1 MVALFFCVLCK
12 TMGNTLFTIGYGNKT
27 LPALV
32 EVLRRFQVSVVY
44 DVRSIPLSRNNPAFD
59 RANLVPE
66 LPKLGM
72 RYFFGG
78 DKIGGKPVNK
88 AYYDN
93 NGVLDYSLLQG
104 SEDFKTAIQKLCNGI
119 IEKHLVVAL
128 LCGEYDAAECHR
140 SRLIGTYI
148 QTHFT
153 DIAIQHITGKETL
166 ESQDSVMARL
176 NAANPNP
183 LFSESEQPY
192 YMHSPMKR

>member
-1 MVALFFCVLCK
+1 
-12 TMGNTLFTIGYGNKT
+12 MGNTLFTIGYGNKT

-44 DVRSIPLSRNNPAFD
+44 DVRSIPMSRNNPAFD

-148 QTHFT
+148 QTHFM

-176 NAANPNP
+176 EAANPNP
-183 LFSESEQPY
+183 LFSESEPPY
-192 YMHSPMKR
+192 YMYSPMKR